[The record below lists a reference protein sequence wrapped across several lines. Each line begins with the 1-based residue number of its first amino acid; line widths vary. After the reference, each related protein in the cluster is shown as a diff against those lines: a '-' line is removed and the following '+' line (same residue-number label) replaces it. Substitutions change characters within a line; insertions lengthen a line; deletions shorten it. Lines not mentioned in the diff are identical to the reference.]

1 MRPILFE
8 IAGFPIY
15 SYGVM
20 IFFAFLLGIY
30 LAQRQAPKEGF
41 QKDHVYDVAIMTI
54 ILALIGARLAYVILN
69 WEHFA
74 QNPGE
79 ILAVRRGGLTF
90 YGGFIAPLIGGFFY
104 ARIKRISM
112 LKFLDFISPYIAL
125 GYGITRI
132 GCFLNG
138 CCYGVPTDSFLGV
151 VFPAVDNISRHPT
164 QLYSVIAMLIVFF
177 VLVFMRRKKR
187 PRGVVFFS
195 FILFYGVYR
204 FLVEFFRVPQP
215 GYWGLTLAQ
224 NIALPVILLAFIFI
238 IFKRVGKQN

>member
-30 LAQRQAPKEGF
+30 LAQRQAPREGF
-41 QKDHVYDVAIMTI
+41 EKDHVYDVAIMTI
-54 ILALIGARLAYVILN
+54 ILALIGARLAYVILH
-69 WEHFA
+69 WDYFS
-74 QNPGE
+74 QNLLE
-79 ILAVRRGGLTF
+79 IFAVRRGGLTF
-90 YGGFIAPLIGGFFY
+90 YGGFILPLLGGFFY
-104 ARIKRISM
+104 ARIKKISM

-138 CCYGVPTDSFLGV
+138 CCYGIPTETFLGV
-151 VFPAVDNISRHPT
+151 VFPAVDNIPRHPT
-164 QLYSVIAMLIVFF
+164 QLYSAGAMF
-177 VLVFMRRKKR
+177 LVFLILSFMQKKYH
-187 PRGVVFFS
+187 PRGVVFFT
-195 FILFYGVYR
+195 FIFLYGVYR
-204 FLVEFFRVPQP
+204 LLVEFLRVSEP

-224 NIALPVILLAFIFI
+224 NVVIPVILLAFLFI
-238 IFKRVGKQN
+238 LMKPFRD